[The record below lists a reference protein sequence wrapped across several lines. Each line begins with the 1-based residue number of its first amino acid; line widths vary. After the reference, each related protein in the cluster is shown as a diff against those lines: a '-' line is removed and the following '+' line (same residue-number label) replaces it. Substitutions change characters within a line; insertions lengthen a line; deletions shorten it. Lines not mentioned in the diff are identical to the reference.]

1 MWVLLRSRFLCETS
15 DTMLSE
21 PKIGTRSFCR
31 RASRSEEHTS
41 ELQSR
46 SDLVCRLLLEKKK
59 RYRSRV
65 GFVGTGQRSEGG
77 LLSLVVVVLR
87 QNWAACGSDA
97 SRRDHRRA
105 VPSCAGRAASGAC

>member
-59 RYRSRV
+59 KFRARVYRLSPTLLV
-65 GFVGTGQRSEGG
+65 QRAGPTHQHDQPRPRDKKAT
-77 LLSLVVVVLR
+77 R
-87 QNWAACGSDA
+87 QQPAHTQSSMRLADRFISIAAHG
-97 SRRDHRRA
+97 
-105 VPSCAGRAASGAC
+105 